1 MADSP
6 SSPSPDCEFWFVRHG
21 ETDWNKLGR
30 WQGHANVPLSA
41 RGREQAEELALRWSE
56 DPEVQGLGPIFCS
69 DLDRCIQTAA
79 PLGRV
84 LGLEAR
90 LDPRLRE
97 LDVGEWSG
105 QIRSEI
111 AERAPEL
118 LARFDAEDPDA
129 CAPGGETRSEIRAR
143 AHGVMSELAQRFP
156 HSKIVVVT
164 HRGFVRALLPGVGL
178 GNAECIRVGAADAL
192 TRRARLTEAE
202 EGGPD
207 SQAL

>member
-1 MADSP
+1 MVSS
-6 SSPSPDCEFWFVRHG
+6 SSPVAPDCEFWFVRHG
-21 ETDWNKLGR
+21 ETDWNQAGR

-41 RGREQAEELALRWSE
+41 RGQEQAEDLARRWSE
-56 DPEVQGLGPIFCS
+56 DPETEGLGPLFCS
-69 DLDRCIQTAA
+69 DLDRCVQTAA

-84 LGLEAR
+84 LGLEAQP
-90 LDPRLRE
+90 DARLRE

-105 QIRSEI
+105 QVRSQI
-111 AERAPEL
+111 AETAPEL

-156 HSKIVVVT
+156 RSRIVVVT

-178 GNAECIRVGAADAL
+178 GNAECIRVAADDAL
-192 TRRARLTEAE
+192 TRRARLQSREVSAR
-202 EGGPD
+202 D
-207 SQAL
+207 SQPL